1 MQDRLRLTFETDK
14 VTEPV
19 VCLMAQKFNVL
30 FSVRRANIEDNVG
43 WMDISLEADDAEL
56 AKSIAWLEEQG
67 VHVSPAGG
75 DVLAG

>member
-1 MQDRLRLTFETDK
+1 MRDRLRLTFETDK

-19 VCLMAQKFNVL
+19 VCLMAQKFQVV
-30 FSVRRANIEDNVG
+30 FSVRRANIEDNAG

-56 AKSIAWLEEQG
+56 AKAISWLEEQG

-75 DVLAG
+75 DVMEG

>member
-30 FSVRRANIEDNVG
+30 FSVRRANIEDHAG
-43 WMDISLEADDAEL
+43 WMDLSLEADDAEL
-56 AKSIAWLEEQG
+56 AKAIAWLEEQG
-67 VHVSPAGG
+67 VHVSLAGG

>member
-1 MQDRLRLTFETDK
+1 MKDRLRLTFEKDK

-19 VCLMAQKFNVL
+19 VCLMAQSFQVV

-43 WMDISLEADDAEL
+43 WMDISLEAEEAEL
-56 AKSIAWLEEQG
+56 EKAIAWLEQQG

-75 DVLAG
+75 DVMAG